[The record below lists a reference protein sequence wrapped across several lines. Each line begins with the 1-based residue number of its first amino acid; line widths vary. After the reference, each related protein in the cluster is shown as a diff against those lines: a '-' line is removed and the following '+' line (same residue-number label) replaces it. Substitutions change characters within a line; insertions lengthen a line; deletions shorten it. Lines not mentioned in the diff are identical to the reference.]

1 MKTLIYDPGTEVVV
15 VVEGKSGMKAKEYLQ
30 QLQRLDVMIDQR
42 LQEKADL
49 QAGLFST
56 GGVDY
61 TKERVQTASPGNAGY
76 EKKVIR
82 MIDLEREIDD
92 LIDEYVDL
100 KHQIIGEIQGMKKPD
115 HIRLL
120 YLKYVKNRKLEQIA
134 DEMSYSYQYVREM
147 HRAALKEFSQTYTN
161 LQQGVL

>member
-76 EKKVIR
+76 EKR
-82 MIDLEREIDD
+82 SS
-92 LIDEYVDL
+92 
-100 KHQIIGEIQGMKKPD
+100 G
-115 HIRLL
+115 
-120 YLKYVKNRKLEQIA
+120 
-134 DEMSYSYQYVREM
+134 
-147 HRAALKEFSQTYTN
+147 
-161 LQQGVL
+161 